1 MVPGPY
7 RYCFKL
13 FDFYRSCKILFGLVK
28 FKTAPD
34 RMSGNVWEVFVNTAV
49 RQRRGT
55 VLTNVSRRDCRGRR
69 GKILNSQKIC
79 HGNHGADDLLFRT

>member
-1 MVPGPY
+1 MVPDPY

-13 FDFYRSCKILFGLVK
+13 FDFFRSCKILFGLVE

-49 RQRRGT
+49 PCLLRKRG
-55 VLTNVSRRDCRGRR
+55 VLRSTLASSTFFCGKKFTLPLVQEEQVVS
-69 GKILNSQKIC
+69 
-79 HGNHGADDLLFRT
+79 